1 MIVYLKILT
10 KTQGLE
16 VWDMRTST
24 RLRILQGPVLGY
36 QVIFKYTTKCPKVP
50 KRVVSFIL
58 NKICGQLLF
67 LLSSHCKAKVIM
79 IISES
84 VLPPPRFFKRN
95 TLLSPDN
102 ISSD

>member
-36 QVIFKYTTKCPKVP
+36 QVIFKYTTKCPKVL
-50 KRVVSFIL
+50 KKVVSTLIL

-79 IISES
+79 IMIISES
-84 VLPPPRFFKRN
+84 VLPPPDF
-95 TLLSPDN
+95 
-102 ISSD
+102 